1 LEPLLLLLA
10 RRIPPNRSGWNK
22 LAGRIDFSYCLMGQG
37 QVKQKAGHG
46 QRALPVSKQQAGE
59 PLKPTL
65 IWWLLVA
72 PFLAEQQ
79 LSTANHN

>member
-1 LEPLLLLLA
+1 
-10 RRIPPNRSGWNK
+10 
-22 LAGRIDFSYCLMGQG
+22 MGQG

-65 IWWLLVA
+65 IWWLLFT
-72 PFLAEQQ
+72 PFLAEN
-79 LSTANHN
+79 SF